1 MLDNEGRIKIVK
13 EIFDRQD
20 KIFPQQEVLLF
31 LDHHNNEIIIEPK
44 GEIINNGLHFVRN
57 ASIDSKGRIIVQK
70 QIRKVFQN
78 ANFMPAEKNGKI
90 YILIIDHAKKSE

>member
-1 MLDNEGRIKIVK
+1 MLENEGRIKIVK

-44 GEIINNGLHFVRN
+44 GQIINNGLHFIRN
-57 ASIDSKGRIIVQK
+57 AKIDDKGRIIIPK

-78 ANFMPAEKNGKI
+78 STFIPAEKDGKI
-90 YILIIDHAKKSE
+90 YILIIDHEKKSE